1 MDEELHSLTDSSPYP
16 APLPAVPSALPRELT
31 VPEIKLRLDKIT
43 ELMKVAM
50 RQGVDYGKVP
60 GTDKPTLLKPGSEKL
75 CVLFQ
80 LGARRPQLDT
90 IHDGDHLTV
99 NASVT
104 LFHIPTGRDVY
115 CGMALCSTR
124 ESKYAW
130 RAGSRACPECGSD
143 GTIIKGKA
151 EYGGGWLCWK
161 RKGGC
166 GFKFVDTDPRITKQD
181 IERIPNPDLPDTWNT
196 ILKMAVKRA
205 KIDATLG
212 ATGAS
217 ALFTQDIG
225 DDGDAGDDDD
235 LGFEA
240 AQREATKQ
248 PEQRKQKPKPASPPE
263 PGLDSDRV
271 AWLRQQC
278 KETEVQESLLC
289 NQYRRSSLEEFTEAD
304 YQAAAT
310 IFQAR
315 RSKMGLQ

>member
-1 MDEELHSLTDSSPYP
+1 MMDEEVVSSDNQ
-16 APLPAVPSALPRELT
+16 LPASITTVPSPLPRELT

-80 LGARRPQLDT
+80 LGARRPVLENRLE
-90 IHDGDHLTV
+90 GDHLTV
-99 NASVT
+99 NAAVT

-130 RAGSRACPECGSD
+130 RQGSRACPECGTD
-143 GTIIKGKA
+143 GTIIKGRA
-151 EYGGGWLCWK
+151 DFGGGWVCWK

-166 GFKFVDTDPRITKQD
+166 GFKFVDTDPRITKQE

-217 ALFTQDIG
+217 AIFTQDIG
-225 DDGDAGDDDD
+225 DNDPGADDDD

-240 AQREATKQ
+240 AQSPKQ
-248 PEQRKQKPKPASPPE
+248 PEQKKRQAPKSAPPAPAIDAE
-263 PGLDSDRV
+263 RV
-271 AWLRQQC
+271 AWLREQC
-278 KETEVQESLLC
+278 KATEVQESLLC
-289 NQYRRSSLEEFTEAD
+289 NQYKRASLEEFTIADFEAAS
-304 YQAAAT
+304 Q

-315 RSKMGLQ
+315 RAKMGLN